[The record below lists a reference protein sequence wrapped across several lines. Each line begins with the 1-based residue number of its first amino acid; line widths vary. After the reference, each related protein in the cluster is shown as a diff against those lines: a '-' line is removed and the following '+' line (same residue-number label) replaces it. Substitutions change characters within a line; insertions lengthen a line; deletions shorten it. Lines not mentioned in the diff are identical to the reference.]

1 MIRCCCYCY
10 CWCYVAFNANLKSC
24 FSQHVP
30 DGSYTSRLCMQQ
42 QLNRNRTV
50 SLVTFNLTKWWTKLT
65 KAYATENEDEK
76 NFVPIVVTY
85 RPTQY
90 THLHAVSQFRW
101 KYTDKFRTFNAAL
114 YWCCCLF
121 ACTIFR
127 FSFSETSN
135 TCSFDPNNEV
145 IKSKRNC
152 SAIDSKVKPICYSK
166 YKSSN
171 MEKWSKKINRLFNL
185 C

>member
-30 DGSYTSRLCMQQ
+30 DGSYTSRLCVQQ

-85 RPTQY
+85 RPTY
-90 THLHAVSQFRW
+90 LH
-101 KYTDKFRTFNAAL
+101 TL
-114 YWCCCLF
+114 
-121 ACTIFR
+121 
-127 FSFSETSN
+127 
-135 TCSFDPNNEV
+135 TC
-145 IKSKRNC
+145 R
-152 SAIDSKVKPICYSK
+152 KPIQMKIHWQIPNIQCYSLLMLLSFCL
-166 YKSSN
+166 YYFPFFFLGNIQYMLIRS
-171 MEKWSKKINRLFNL
+171 EQWSHQI
-185 C
+185 

>member
-1 MIRCCCYCY
+1 M
-10 CWCYVAFNANLKSC
+10 
-24 FSQHVP
+24 
-30 DGSYTSRLCMQQ
+30 RLNDSLLLLLLLLMLPCLQCQFGILFQPTCTRWKLYLEVVCMQQ

-85 RPTQY
+85 RPTYSY

-114 YWCCCLF
+114 YSCCCLF

-145 IKSKRNC
+145 IKSKQNC
-152 SAIDSKVKPICYSK
+152 SAMDSKVKPICYV
-166 YKSSN
+166 
-171 MEKWSKKINRLFNL
+171 
-185 C
+185 